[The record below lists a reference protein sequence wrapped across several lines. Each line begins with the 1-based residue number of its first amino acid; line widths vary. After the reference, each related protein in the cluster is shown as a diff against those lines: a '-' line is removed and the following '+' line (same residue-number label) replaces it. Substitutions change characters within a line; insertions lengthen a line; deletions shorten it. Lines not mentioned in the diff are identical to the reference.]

1 MAAPQPNFSLE
12 CLFFFVT
19 GGGGGKKANGYHVR
33 PLATTTNST
42 NPFGGHR
49 SNSFDLGSGPH
60 HGHRSKHRNRL
71 SALGRLFKPW
81 KWKRRKKSEK
91 FEKTSKCLDR
101 KISVRASRNEL
112 IERGIL
118 LPDGYVIPDVAS
130 VAPRLP
136 PLPASSLS
144 SRYVNINRP
153 KMYV

>member
-1 MAAPQPNFSLE
+1 MADSDTEVDEAMSAAVLQRSHSTPEP
-12 CLFFFVT
+12 LFGRD
-19 GGGGGKKANGYHVR
+19 GGIGAGSSSTVR
-33 PLATTTNST
+33 T
-42 NPFGGHR
+42 
-49 SNSFDLGSGPH
+49 
-60 HGHRSKHRNRL
+60 RSKHRNRL

-144 SRYVNINRP
+144 NRYVNNVLICF
-153 KMYV
+153 KT

>member
-1 MAAPQPNFSLE
+1 MADSDTEVDEAMSAAVLQRSHSTPEP
-12 CLFFFVT
+12 LFGRD
-19 GGGGGKKANGYHVR
+19 GGVGSTTVR
-33 PLATTTNST
+33 T
-42 NPFGGHR
+42 
-49 SNSFDLGSGPH
+49 
-60 HGHRSKHRNRL
+60 RSKHRNRL

-144 SRYVNINRP
+144 NRYVNDFLIFF
-153 KMYV
+153 KTFDAY

>member
-1 MAAPQPNFSLE
+1 MADSDTEVDEAMSAAVLQRSHSTPEP
-12 CLFFFVT
+12 LFGRD
-19 GGGGGKKANGYHVR
+19 GGGVGSTTVR
-33 PLATTTNST
+33 T
-42 NPFGGHR
+42 
-49 SNSFDLGSGPH
+49 
-60 HGHRSKHRNRL
+60 RSKHRNRL

-144 SRYVNINRP
+144 NRYVDHFYII
-153 KMYV
+153 